1 MDDQIPHECYSK
13 SARVKFGGESE
24 PVTDAPTEIY
34 HIATIS
40 LKQNALLPVHVHMW
54 LLDPWALLWTLLE
67 SLNSNSA
74 LGQLAEPS
82 QRT

>member
-1 MDDQIPHECYSK
+1 M
-13 SARVKFGGESE
+13 KFGGESE

-54 LLDPWALLWTLLE
+54 LLDPWALLWTLRVTELKL
-67 SLNSNSA
+67 SPRTTCRA
-74 LGQLAEPS
+74 FAEDLTWS
-82 QRT
+82 SV